1 MATIATP
8 LPAARTRRVPGQ
20 GRTFDT
26 LMWMFMRIS
35 GAALI
40 PLALGHLA
48 IMHLINNVHIM
59 NACFVALRWQ
69 FLAWRVY
76 DACLLGFVLI
86 HGLNGLRYSVDD
98 YVHHP
103 TWNRVLR
110 WTILIV
116 GIALFVA
123 GAISLI
129 GGVNTAA
136 LGISGPVGSIQDCP
150 QQ

>member
-1 MATIATP
+1 MTTVATP
-8 LPAARTRRVPGQ
+8 LAGARSRRVRPQ
-20 GRTFDT
+20 GRSFDT
-26 LMWMFMRIS
+26 WMWMFMRIS

-59 NACFVALRWQ
+59 NACFVALRWDL
-69 FLAWRVY
+69 LAWRIY
-76 DACLLGFVLI
+76 DALLLGFALI

-98 YVHHP
+98 YIHNR

-110 WTILIV
+110 WAIVIVGAALIV
-116 GIALFVA
+116 VGSVA
-123 GAISLI
+123 LI
-129 GGVNTAA
+129 GGVNTAG
-136 LGISGPVGSIQDCP
+136 LGIAGPVQSIQDCP